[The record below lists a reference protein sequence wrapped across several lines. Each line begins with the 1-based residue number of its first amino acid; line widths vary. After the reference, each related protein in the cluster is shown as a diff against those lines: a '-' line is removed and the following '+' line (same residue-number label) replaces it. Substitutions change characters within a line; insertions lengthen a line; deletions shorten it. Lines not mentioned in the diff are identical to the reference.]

1 MAQFPRLTNREWDV
15 LKLLLQG
22 KSNKLIASSLS
33 ISDRTVEFHLKN
45 IYAKF
50 QVNSRIELILK
61 LVNATGWLE
70 AEKLGRST
78 VDSKVEIAENRDRLN
93 SQMVWAKSFRDTV
106 SIIGKEARMRT
117 NRLLVLIGGL
127 ILILGS
133 RLPWMS
139 VPVLF
144 GVEGPTFEA
153 IEIGWE
159 DNGFITAG
167 IGLILLLVAMFWR
180 GRIGKRYSIPGTI
193 LAALAVLV
201 VIGCFYRILEIDPGA
216 GFFAATDVGIY
227 VTLIGALLALVGT
240 WYRTSV
246 QHKRQDTAIL
256 SSSV

>member
-1 MAQFPRLTNREWDV
+1 
-15 LKLLLQG
+15 
-22 KSNKLIASSLS
+22 
-33 ISDRTVEFHLKN
+33 
-45 IYAKF
+45 
-50 QVNSRIELILK
+50 
-61 LVNATGWLE
+61 
-70 AEKLGRST
+70 
-78 VDSKVEIAENRDRLN
+78 
-93 SQMVWAKSFRDTV
+93 
-106 SIIGKEARMRT
+106 MRT

-133 RLPWMS
+133 RLPWIS
-139 VPVLF
+139 VPVLY

-216 GFFAATDVGIY
+216 GFLAATDVGMY
-227 VTLIGALLALVGT
+227 VTLIGALLAFVGT
-240 WYRTSV
+240 LYRTPV
-246 QHKRQDTAIL
+246 KQERQDASIL
-256 SSSV
+256 STTL

>member
-1 MAQFPRLTNREWDV
+1 
-15 LKLLLQG
+15 
-22 KSNKLIASSLS
+22 
-33 ISDRTVEFHLKN
+33 
-45 IYAKF
+45 
-50 QVNSRIELILK
+50 
-61 LVNATGWLE
+61 
-70 AEKLGRST
+70 
-78 VDSKVEIAENRDRLN
+78 
-93 SQMVWAKSFRDTV
+93 
-106 SIIGKEARMRT
+106 MRT

-167 IGLILLLVAMFWR
+167 IGLILLLVAIFWR

-201 VIGCFYRILEIDPGA
+201 IIGCFYRILDIDPSA
-216 GFFAATDVGIY
+216 GFLAATDVGIY
-227 VTLIGALLALVGT
+227 VTLIGALLALVGAF
-240 WYRTSV
+240 YRTPV
-246 QHKRQDTAIL
+246 NQERQGTSLL
-256 SSSV
+256 SSTL